1 MVCLA
6 HCAQKAVLEKCHPM
20 QRPEKQQRQRLQ
32 NMRGEK
38 ARVEGRRQGGGPGRG
53 VNNFKGLGRGG
64 ANGNVD
70 GEAGENGGSDSD
82 AAYFGGQKI

>member
-1 MVCLA
+1 VHKRQCSKNA
-6 HCAQKAVLEKCHPM
+6 TQCSDQKNNNDNGCKTCVGKRREWRGVGKRVVLE
-20 QRPEKQQRQRLQ
+20 
-32 NMRGEK
+32 
-38 ARVEGRRQGGGPGRG
+38 GGSKISGGWD
-53 VNNFKGLGRGG
+53 VGG